1 MLTIHP
7 SSKQTLSCL
16 LLLEPTMTESAVLND
31 YPPVDERTNRESA
44 KNDCGGSTEDDD
56 ASSVDTQDAFLDM
69 LGLPVGNDL
78 PSLDLQEEE
87 LEADLDEI
95 QDPSF
100 SPQLSTISLPRKC
113 SRHFYPPDDCLAFRI
128 DNLYSKSA
136 CQQLVQTASAKNAS
150 GFQYITE
157 ATHTA
162 PDGSKHSVQIQKPN
176 PHKLSVFYHPPTVE
190 RMWQS
195 LRACIMPQIQSFI
208 DRTNCG
214 KPLGLNPKL
223 RVLRYDSSDND
234 RFEPHFDATT
244 MVGSNQKSLLTVL
257 LYLNDGDGQEF
268 EGGETLFLD
277 KHVASTTPDDHVT
290 KVTPSAGS
298 VVIFEHDLFHSGAKL
313 LWGTKY
319 VLRTDV
325 LFAAVNETNKA
336 CPQSASDPSA
346 EEVGR
351 RSETSDLV
359 SDLCTELSLSSEEK
373 KVLEDMGLLEITT
386 DSFLAPGITML
397 KMMLQDSMDR
407 DSIDRLVHTAAL
419 RVKS

>member
-1 MLTIHP
+1 
-7 SSKQTLSCL
+7 
-16 LLLEPTMTESAVLND
+16 MTDSEVMID
-31 YPPVDERTNRESA
+31 YQPVDERTNSNSA
-44 KNDCGGSTEDDD
+44 NNDYSGNTEEEDD
-56 ASSVDTQDAFLDM
+56 SSVDTQDAFLDM
-69 LGLPVGNDL
+69 LGLSVGNDL

-87 LEADLDEI
+87 MEADVDVT
-95 QDPSF
+95 QDDSSF

-136 CQQLVQTASAKNAS
+136 CQQLIQTASARNVG

-162 PDGSKHSVQIQKPN
+162 PDGSKLSVQLQNPN
-176 PHKLSVFYHPPTVE
+176 PHKLSVFYHQPTVE

-195 LRACIMPQIQSFI
+195 LRACIMPRIQSFI
-208 DRTNCG
+208 QRTSCG

-234 RFEPHFDATT
+234 RFESHFDATT
-244 MVGSNQKSLLTVL
+244 MVGSNQKSLMTVL

-277 KHVASTTPDDHVT
+277 KHIANTTQKDDHVT

-298 VVIFEHDLFHSGAKL
+298 VVIFEHDLFHSGAPL

-325 LFAAVNETNKA
+325 LFASTDETNEA
-336 CPQSASDPSA
+336 CPQSASDPLA
-346 EEVGR
+346 EEAGR
-351 RSETSDLV
+351 PSETSDLV
-359 SDLCTELSLSSEEK
+359 SDLCTELSLSSEEQA
-373 KVLEDMGLLEITT
+373 VLEDMGVLESTI

-407 DSIDRLVHTAAL
+407 DSIDRLVHTAAR
-419 RVKS
+419 RVNS